1 MSRLSAV
8 VMGRKTWDS
17 IPSKFRPL
25 PGRLNVVVSRRQR
38 DEVTEDPKVEV
49 ASSYPDALALL
60 KRRLEVETA
69 WIIGGASLYQEALAS
84 QDTDA
89 IFLTEIYKDFNC
101 DTFFPALN
109 REEWLE
115 DQCSSMQE
123 EDSVT
128 FQYKVLKRKVIGG
141 SGSEN

>member
-1 MSRLSAV
+1 M
-8 VMGRKTWDS
+8 
-17 IPSKFRPL
+17 
-25 PGRLNVVVSRRQR
+25 
-38 DEVTEDPKVEV
+38 TEDPKVEV
-49 ASSYPDALALL
+49 VSSYPDALALL
-60 KRRLEVETA
+60 KSRLDVETA
-69 WIIGGASLYQEALAS
+69 WIIGGASLYQEAMTS

-109 REEWLE
+109 GEEWLE